1 MYEFLDRR
9 YALALYD
16 ACSEKG
22 NIEQVMEEFEAIV
35 HEMMNN
41 EGLMKITSHPQISKA
56 AKKRIFTEI
65 FQDQI
70 TEGMLSFLLL
80 LIEKER
86 ILYLKEK
93 YNQFKLIHLERT
105 NTLLAVVKTVIP
117 LEETQKQTLQENL
130 EKTYKKKVII
140 QEEVDKSILGGL
152 IVRIGSDVID
162 GSVKNKL
169 KEMKDLVE
177 NNQRSRYNF
186 NELNKE
192 LIAEVIT
199 ATPLSQE
206 QLERLRVNLGNFYSH
221 NIVIKQVLDAG
232 IIGEVRVII
241 GNDII
246 EGEFL
251 QELTNKDNAIKKE
264 QMGKGQQEVFRGR
277 SNFNKILNAEVK
289 TVVPLTEEQS
299 IRLKKCLED
308 FYGRRIVI
316 TQKIDKDLIGGVYV
330 RIGDDIT
337 DGTVK
342 GRLKTLR
349 RTMS

>member
-22 NIEQVMEEFEAIV
+22 NIDQVLEELETIV
-35 HEMMNN
+35 EEITNN
-41 EGLMKITSHPQISKA
+41 EGLIKITKHPQISKS
-56 AKKRIFTEI
+56 AKKRIFKEI
-65 FQDQI
+65 Y
-70 TEGMLSFLLL
+70 EGKISQEILNFLLL

-105 NTLLAVVKTVIP
+105 NRVLAKVKTVVP
-117 LEETQKQTLQENL
+117 LTSLQKETLQEKL
-130 EKTYKKKVII
+130 EKTYRKEII
-140 QEEVDKSILGGL
+140 LEEEIDKSIIGGI
-152 IVRIGSDVID
+152 IVMVGSDVID

-169 KEMKDLVE
+169 KDMKDLVE

-192 LIAEVIT
+192 LVAEVIT
-199 ATPLSQE
+199 SSPLSQE
-206 QLERLRVNLGNFYSH
+206 KIETLRLNLGKFYSRD
-221 NIVIKQVLDAG
+221 IVIKQVFDAS
-232 IIGEVRVII
+232 IISGVKVII
-241 GNDII
+241 GNDVI
-246 EGEFL
+246 EGDFL
-251 QELTNKDNAIKKE
+251 EELTTGEDL
-264 QMGKGQQEVFRGR
+264 GKFHEGFKGPD
-277 SNFNKILNAEVK
+277 NFNKILNAEIK
-289 TVVPLTEEQS
+289 TVIPLTEEQKNN
-299 IRLKKCLED
+299 LKNCLED
-308 FYGRRIVI
+308 FYRRRIVI
-316 TQKIDKDLIGGVYV
+316 TEKIDKSLIGGVYV

-342 GRLKTLR
+342 GKLTTIR

>member
-22 NIEQVMEEFEAIV
+22 NIEQVLEEFEAIV
-35 HEMMNN
+35 DEMANN
-41 EGLMKITSHPQISKA
+41 EGLMKITKHPQISKV
-56 AKKRIFTEI
+56 AKKRIFREI
-65 FQDQI
+65 F
-70 TEGMLSFLLL
+70 EGKVSAEMLNFLLL

-105 NTLLAVVKTVIP
+105 NKVLAKVKTVVALTP
-117 LEETQKQTLQENL
+117 SQKEALQEKL
-130 EKTYKKKVII
+130 EKTYRKEVILD
-140 QEEVDKSILGGL
+140 EEVDKSIIGGI
-152 IVRIGSDVID
+152 IVMVGSDVID

-186 NELNKE
+186 DELNKD
-192 LIAEVIT
+192 LVAEIIT
-199 ATPLSQE
+199 SALLSQE
-206 QLERLRVNLGNFYSH
+206 QTDRLRINLGKFY
-221 NIVIKQVLDAG
+221 NRAIVVKQVIDASIVG
-232 IIGEVRVII
+232 GVKVII
-241 GNDII
+241 GNDVF
-246 EGEFL
+246 EGDLF
-251 QELTNKDNAIKKE
+251 QELTSTEGSEDTEFSAKSN
-264 QMGKGQQEVFRGR
+264 EVFRGPEA
-277 SNFNKILNAEVK
+277 FHKILNAEVK
-289 TVVPLTEEQS
+289 TVVPLNPEQ
-299 IRLKKCLED
+299 REKLKNCLEN
-308 FYGRRIVI
+308 FYRRKVVI
-316 TQKIDKDLIGGVYV
+316 IEKIDKNLIGGVYV

-342 GRLKTLR
+342 GKLKTIR